1 MWTKSKGNVYRPGEH
16 PYNNLGRKNNQKGFL
31 GFNQMLGFFFV
42 LKHRKFLGYERLTAL
57 GDGKVEENVRK
68 GYKYVNRFLKETKGS
83 SKLLA

>member
-1 MWTKSKGNVYRPGEH
+1 
-16 PYNNLGRKNNQKGFL
+16 
-31 GFNQMLGFFFV
+31 MLGFFFV